1 MNDHVFKI
9 VKKLLM
15 ILVILLNFDYQSY
28 GIHVKEAVFIT
39 EIWLEI
45 VIFDAKTSK
54 RFESLSF
61 DKLVPSSRNFI
72 SSHPTVGVLPRYNCS
87 FCIKTNKK
95 SLQGQDFKSLKLSS

>member
-61 DKLVPSSRNFI
+61 DKLVPSSSVSSKLFWFKLPVISII
-72 SSHPTVGVLPRYNCS
+72 SSHPTVGFLGRIP
-87 FCIKTNKK
+87 T
-95 SLQGQDFKSLKLSS
+95 